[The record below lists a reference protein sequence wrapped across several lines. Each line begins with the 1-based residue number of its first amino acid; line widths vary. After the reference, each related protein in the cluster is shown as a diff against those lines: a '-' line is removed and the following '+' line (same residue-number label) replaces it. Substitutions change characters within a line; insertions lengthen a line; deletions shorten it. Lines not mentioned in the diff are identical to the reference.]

1 MFVALGDNAVNIDN
15 CDRIYIDYQNGVRLE
30 KSDAEYV
37 IAKFD
42 TKEQAQ
48 EYLALILQAYNRGDK
63 VF

>member
-1 MFVALGDNAVNIDN
+1 MFVVLGDNAVNIDD
-15 CDRIYIDYQNGVRLE
+15 CDRIYVDYQNGVRLA
-30 KSDAEYV
+30 KSDVEYV